1 MKKIVLASACILAL
15 STAGAFAQT
24 NQPAAGASG
33 QGEVGPSSAGTM
45 KKGTTTGASSMK
57 NRSRRQ
63 HGKAARQ
70 GRRDEHEQY
79 GKPGRRRR
87 RWWRWRK
94 VNLTVDLDISR
105 RAGPRAGS
113 IV

>member
-57 NRSRRQ
+57 NEAGDSMGRQ
-63 HGKAARQ
+63 PA
-70 GRRDEHEQY
+70 
-79 GKPGRRRR
+79 
-87 RWWRWRK
+87 
-94 VNLTVDLDISR
+94 
-105 RAGPRAGS
+105 RAGGTNTNNMGSQAGGGAGGGAGGK
-113 IV
+113 